1 MNELGIIP
9 IPQGGLGNQIFIYIA
24 GYVMS
29 EHLNCPLYLFNNTNC
44 NNSHSKMEYKNNIF
58 KHLGIH
64 VNQIFNPCKVKNY
77 SHHCLNIFQGFEP
90 WDFTSIKKGLI
101 LESYYQYYE
110 PLEKYEHKI
119 RSILLSGL
127 EDSKKNILQ
136 RYNETELAE
145 SAFLHI
151 RRGDYVTYSD
161 RHFLQP
167 MEYYKYCIE
176 KLKNSGSI
184 RKIYLLSD
192 DIAWVKSQSFF
203 KNDRVFFEPFECDDE
218 ITSLTFM
225 SLCKS
230 GAICANSTFSWW
242 GAFLGSYEKR
252 SPIFVPNKW
261 MLTTSEI
268 KLFPKE
274 WNVINEEMFS

>member
-9 IPQGGLGNQIFIYIA
+9 LPQGGLGNQIFIYIA
-24 GYVMS
+24 GYIMS
-29 EHLNCPLYLFNNTNC
+29 QHLNCPLYLFNNTNC

-64 VNQIFNPCKVKNY
+64 VDQIFNYRKVQNY
-77 SHHCLNIFQGFEP
+77 SQHCLNIFQGFEP
-90 WDFTSIKKGLI
+90 WDFSSVKKGLI

-110 PLEKYEHKI
+110 PLEKYEHEI
-119 RSILLSGL
+119 RSVLISGL
-127 EDSKKNILQ
+127 EDCKNKILEK
-136 RYNETELAE
+136 YNEIELSE

-151 RRGDYVTYSD
+151 RRGDYVTYYD
-161 RHFLQP
+161 RHYLQP
-167 MEYYKYCIE
+167 MEYYKYCID
-176 KLKNSGSI
+176 KLKNSRSV

-192 DIAWVKSQSFF
+192 DIEWVKSQTLF
-203 KNDRVFFEPFECDDE
+203 KDRMFFEPFECDDE
-218 ITSLTFM
+218 VISLTFM

-252 SPIFVPNKW
+252 SPIFVPKKW

-268 KLFPKE
+268 RLFPKE
-274 WNVINEEMFS
+274 WNVINEDVFS

>member
-24 GYVMS
+24 GYIMS
-29 EHLNCPLYLFNNTNC
+29 EHLNCPLYLFNNSNC
-44 NNSHSKMEYKNNIF
+44 NNSHSKVEYKNNIF
-58 KHLGIH
+58 KYLGTHI
-64 VNQIFNPCKVKNY
+64 NKTFNHNVQNY
-77 SHHCLNIFQGFEP
+77 KHHSLNIFQGFQP
-90 WDFTSIKKGLI
+90 WDFSSVHKGLI
-101 LESYYQYYE
+101 LESYYQYYP
-110 PLEKYEHKI
+110 PLETYENKI

-127 EDSKKNILQ
+127 EDSKNKILEK
-136 RYNETELAE
+136 YNEFELSE

-151 RRGDYVTYSD
+151 RRGDYVTYYD
-161 RHFLQP
+161 RHYLQP
-167 MEYYKYCIE
+167 IDYYKYCIE
-176 KLKNSGSI
+176 KLKSSGPI

-192 DIAWVKSQSFF
+192 DIEWVKSQSLF
-203 KNDRVFFEPFECDDE
+203 KKDGVFFEPFECDDE
-218 ITSLTFM
+218 IVSLTFM

-252 SPIFVPNKW
+252 SPVFVPKKW

-274 WNVINEEMFS
+274 WNIINEEIFC